1 MTKQEA
7 KEQRRKAKQLA
18 RLLGHREFGFA
29 NSLFVP
35 GDGIMA
41 VRISVYWNGKEYQ
54 ANGGSKCNR
63 IDPWNEEIG
72 LEIAAGRALLRIAYQ
87 ILKEEEIISNLS
99 QIAIDGLE
107 GSPIEKEVLEAI
119 EKEYGNVTGVVFVK
133 KGPGPRV
140 MFEAHDTAP
149 KPSQVLGSRTYRGSD
164 QMQYGWGVIQPE
176 VVPTGLEVMK
186 EKGMLDDDRGDKTEG
201 QPE

>member
-1 MTKQEA
+1 MTKQQA
-7 KEQRRKAKQLA
+7 KEQRRKAKRLA
-18 RLLGHREFGFA
+18 RVLGHREFGFA

-35 GDGIMA
+35 GDGIIA

-72 LEIAAGRALLRIAYQ
+72 LEIATGRALLRIAYQ
-87 ILKEEEIISNLS
+87 ILKEEQQEIKSLT
-99 QIAIDGLE
+99 
-107 GSPIEKEVLEAI
+107 KEVMQAFKDFQE
-119 EKEYGNVTGVVFVK
+119 
-133 KGPGPRV
+133 
-140 MFEAHDTAP
+140 
-149 KPSQVLGSRTYRGSD
+149 VLGTEIYEDKSQALAKVPGTAKYRGSD
-164 QMQYGWGVIQPE
+164 QMQYGWGVIQPAKLGEPIGVPE

-186 EKGMLDDDRGDKTEG
+186 EKGMLEDDRGDKAEG